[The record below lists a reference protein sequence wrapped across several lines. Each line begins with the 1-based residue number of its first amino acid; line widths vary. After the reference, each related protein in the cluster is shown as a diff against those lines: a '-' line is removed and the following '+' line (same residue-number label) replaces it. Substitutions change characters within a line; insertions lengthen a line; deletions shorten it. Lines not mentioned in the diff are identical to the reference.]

1 MEVRLKARFKVKVKV
16 KAEAWDRRRAE
27 AEALPRYSKGYP
39 PWQEE
44 GSLTCNDTIQDITKA
59 PGAVSDRHHTAC
71 NQIVDRLLS
80 HSKGL
85 RLSNDPRPCRRT
97 CLGLGTRDNMPRL
110 SNRGQSLGR

>member
-59 PGAVSDRHHTAC
+59 RAAVSGCHHTAC
-71 NQIVDRLLS
+71 SRIAVRLLS
-80 HSKGL
+80 HSKDL
-85 RLSNDPRPCRRT
+85 RLSNDPRRCHRT
-97 CLGLGTRDNMPRL
+97 CLGLGVRDNMPRL
-110 SNRGQSLGR
+110 NSRGQSLGR